1 MKLLLALNYKFMEM
15 DLFRLMKLI
24 EEHDIEH
31 VVDGYEIMVDCKK
44 KEHMAYLENLVHLA
58 KEKGFI
64 LQVHSSSYDD
74 LEVQK
79 RFLDEVEHLALFLDR
94 KIHIVYHP
102 FGGTTE
108 ESALEKTNHLL
119 AELLIYCYQ
128 KKYHLILSLENLE
141 HRVGSVRLDKEE
153 IVPVLYNNIDLHYT
167 YDLGHE
173 LRDYG
178 NITDVDHLLLERL
191 NNVHLFRNER
201 EITHLPLT
209 DGDIDKEKWVKS
221 LLYLKQSGY
230 QGSVVLE
237 YDFYQMEGET
247 FEEKIISY
255 LKHASFIKEYL

>member
-1 MKLLLALNYKFMEM
+1 MEM
-15 DLFRLMKLI
+15 DLYRLMKLI

-31 VVDGYEIMVDCKK
+31 VVDGYELMVDCKK
-44 KEHMAYLENLVHLA
+44 EEHMAYLENLAHLA

-64 LQVHSSSYDD
+64 FQVHSSSYDSLD
-74 LEVQK
+74 VQK
-79 RFLDEVEHLALFLDR
+79 KFLDEVERLALFLERDVP
-94 KIHIVYHP
+94 IVYHP
-102 FGGTTE
+102 FASETE
-108 ESALEKTNHLL
+108 EASLEKTNDLM

-128 KKYHLILSLENLE
+128 NHYHLRLSLENLE
-141 HRVGSVRLDKEE
+141 HRKESIRLGKEE

-191 NNVHLFRNER
+191 NNVHLFRNEK
-201 EITHLPLT
+201 EVTHLPLT